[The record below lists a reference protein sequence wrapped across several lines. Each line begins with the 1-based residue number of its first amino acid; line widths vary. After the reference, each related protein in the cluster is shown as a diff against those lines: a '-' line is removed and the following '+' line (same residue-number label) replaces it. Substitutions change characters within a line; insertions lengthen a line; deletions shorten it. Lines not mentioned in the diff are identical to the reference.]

1 MENSAAEPTPAA
13 VDMKSVLVAKE
24 ALVKFIQ
31 QCHQRASQIT
41 GWVSNLEPPTNP
53 QPSDKAQRLLGL
65 SVHGSVCLRFVREC
79 KAIMESMD
87 QAFQSLAEC
96 QHDLEMSDGSQV
108 TDEPLRQD

>member
-24 ALVKFIQ
+24 VLVKFIQ

-79 KAIMESMD
+79 KAINPW
-87 QAFQSLAEC
+87 QSASTIWRC
-96 QHDLEMSDGSQV
+96 QMVHKSPTSPSDKTELNS
-108 TDEPLRQD
+108 